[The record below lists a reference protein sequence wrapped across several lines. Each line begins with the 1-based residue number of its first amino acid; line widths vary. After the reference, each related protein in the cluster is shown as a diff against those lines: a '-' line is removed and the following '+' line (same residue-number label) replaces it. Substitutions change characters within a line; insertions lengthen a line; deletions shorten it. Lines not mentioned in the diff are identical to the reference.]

1 MTIEQDSLEVDR
13 KVQATPQSRF
23 DKSQSMLTS
32 GYDNMHSKKR
42 INADSA
48 LTGPIKEF
56 SEKEISAEEYKS
68 KIDIKSRM
76 RLRDSKHSDS
86 QFTLG
91 STKEARPNKFIGK
104 NGRNSGVY
112 TNK

>member
-1 MTIEQDSLEVDR
+1 
-13 KVQATPQSRF
+13 
-23 DKSQSMLTS
+23 MLTS
-32 GYDNMHSKKR
+32 GYDNVRSKNR

-48 LTGPIKEF
+48 LTGPIREF

-68 KIDIKSRM
+68 KVDLKSRM
-76 RLRDSKHSDS
+76 KLRDSKHTDS

-91 STKEARPNKFIGK
+91 STKEARPNKFTTK